1 MITLGLE
8 EEVFVLEP
16 LLPTTRSLY
25 YLSRLFWQNP
35 KRNYFLTASNFA
47 RGQDL
52 KCGMMSGVEVAT
64 DICHSTEETVNQ
76 LRRLRNQLASV
87 AEGYIAALGHL
98 LQTDTPTNV
107 CALQIHLGGMEDP
120 SRSYDNIAHFLPVL
134 ILLLA
139 NSPMRKGE
147 RFGQSYRLQ
156 VGYATGPLTGDR
168 RHRFQDLIISKRL
181 GTIEVRA
188 FDANPNLERIRIA
201 LNVLL
206 VLANTSVHYKLD
218 LDAYR
223 RQREQAITIGLN
235 RELSQLA
242 EELNEQVAIPLELL
256 QHTESDQTAQIYQ
269 AEGLAGTYRGL
280 DHRYREMEYT
290 PPPHS
295 WLTRRLL
302 QPALGFLTYYFPKFP
317 YISYKYFKEK

>member
-1 MITLGLE
+1 
-8 EEVFVLEP
+8 VEP

-35 KRNYFLTASNFA
+35 KRNYVLTASNFA

-52 KCGMMSGVEVAT
+52 KYGLMSGVEVAT
-64 DICHSTEETVNQ
+64 DICRSPQETIQQ
-76 LRRLRNQLASV
+76 LRVLRNQLAGV
-87 AEGYIAALGHL
+87 AEGHIVALGHL

-120 SRSYDNIAHFLPVL
+120 IRSYDNIARFLPVL

-188 FDANPNLERIRIA
+188 FDANPDLDRIRIA
-201 LNVLL
+201 LNALV
-206 VLANTSVHYKLD
+206 VLATSSVHYPLD
-218 LDAYR
+218 LTAYR
-223 RQREQAITIGLN
+223 HLREQAITRGLN
-235 RELSQLA
+235 PELSRLA
-242 EELNEQVAIPLELL
+242 EELNELVEIPLEML

-269 AEGLAGTYRGL
+269 IEGLAGVYRKL
-280 DHRYREMEYT
+280 DSRYRQRDYT
-290 PPPHS
+290 PPQRS
-295 WLTRRLL
+295 WPTRRLL
-302 QPALGFLTYYFPKFP
+302 QPALGFLMYYFPKFP

>member
-1 MITLGLE
+1 MTTLGLE

-35 KRNYFLTASNFA
+35 KRNYILTASNFA

-64 DICHSTEETVNQ
+64 DICHTPEETIEQ
-76 LRRLRNQLASV
+76 LRVLRKQLAAV

-107 CALQIHLGGMEDP
+107 CALQIHLGGMKDP
-120 SRSYDNIAHFLPVL
+120 IRSYDNIARFLPLL

-139 NSPMRKGE
+139 NSPMRKRE

-168 RHRFQDLIISKRL
+168 RYRYQDLIISKRL

-206 VLANTSVHYKLD
+206 ALVNTSAHYPLD
-218 LDAYR
+218 LATYR
-223 RQREQAITIGLN
+223 RQREQAITIGLTE
-235 RELSQLA
+235 ELSQLA
-242 EELNEQVAIPLELL
+242 KELNEQVTIPLELL
-256 QHTESDQTAQIYQ
+256 QHTESDQTAQMYEID
-269 AEGLAGTYRGL
+269 GLAGAYQKL
-280 DHRYREMEYT
+280 DFRYRQMDYT
-290 PPPHS
+290 LPPHS

-317 YISYKYFKEK
+317 YVSYKYFKEK

>member
-1 MITLGLE
+1 MTTLGLE

-35 KRNYFLTASNFA
+35 KRNYTLTASNFA
-47 RGQDL
+47 RGHDL
-52 KCGMMSGVEVAT
+52 RSGMMSGVEVAT
-64 DICHSTEETVNQ
+64 DICHTPEETISQ
-76 LRRLRNQLASV
+76 LRALRTKLAAV

-120 SRSYDNIAHFLPVL
+120 ARSYDNIAHFLPVL

-139 NSPMRKGE
+139 NSPMRECE

-168 RHRFQDLIISKRL
+168 RYRFQDLIISKRL

-188 FDANPNLERIRIA
+188 FDANPNLERVRIA
-201 LNVLL
+201 LNALL
-206 VLANTSVHYKLD
+206 ALANTSVHYPLD
-218 LDAYR
+218 LVAYR
-223 RQREQAITIGLN
+223 RQREQAITNGLN
-235 RELSQLA
+235 PELSQLA
-242 EELNEQVAIPLELL
+242 KELNEHVAIPSELL
-256 QHTESDQTAQIYQ
+256 QRTESDQTAEMY
-269 AEGLAGTYRGL
+269 AADGLAGTYKAL
-280 DHRYREMEYT
+280 DFRYRQMAYT

-295 WLTRRLL
+295 WTTRRLL